1 MEPEMTEAIDI
12 EAVAAVDGA
21 IVEGMQRLVPQLSAS
36 AAVPNV
42 GQVREIVESPCTTL
56 LVARD
61 RAQAGRI
68 VGSLTLAVFRI
79 PTGVRAWIEDVVVD
93 STARGRGVGEAL
105 NREALRI
112 AVSRGARTVELT
124 SRPSR
129 EAANRLYERLGFQRR
144 ETNVY
149 RRVLDDQNRG

>member
-61 RAQAGRI
+61 RAQSGRI

-149 RRVLDDQNRG
+149 RRVLDDQN